1 MHSIDKVHTITV
13 NQNLPFVL
21 YLPDDYETSGD
32 KRYPFLL
39 FLHGAGERGND
50 ISRVKLVG
58 LPKNLERGDNLPFI
72 ILAPQCPEDHWWAD
86 NRHALITLVDWAL
99 ANYRIDAAR
108 VYLTGLSMGGR
119 GTWDMA
125 TLYPNRFAAI
135 APICGWG
142 DGLFGYPDRVKRI
155 AHLPV
160 WTFHGDA
167 DEIVPVK
174 ATELLVEKLKEYGG
188 NVQMTIYRG
197 VGHDSWTETYDNPEL
212 YEWFLKHKL

>member
-1 MHSIDKVHTITV
+1 MHSIDKIHAITV

-21 YLPDDYETSGD
+21 YLPDDYDTSGD
-32 KRYPFLL
+32 KQYPFIL

-50 ISRVKLVG
+50 INRVKLVG

-72 ILAPQCPEDHWWAD
+72 ILVPQCPEDHWWAD

-99 ANYRIDAAR
+99 ANYRVDAAR

-125 TLYPNRFAAI
+125 TLYPHRFAAV

-155 AHLPV
+155 THLPV

-167 DEIVPVK
+167 DEVVPVK

-188 NVQMTIYRG
+188 DVQMTIYPG

>member
-1 MHSIDKVHTITV
+1 MRRVNHGKPINQANSGGYFMHSIDKVHAITV
-13 NQNLPFVL
+13 NQNLSFVL

-32 KRYPFLL
+32 KQYPFIL

-99 ANYRIDAAR
+99 ANYRVDAAR
-108 VYLTGLSMGGR
+108 IYLTGLSMGGR

-125 TLYPNRFAAI
+125 TLYPNRFAAV

-155 AHLPV
+155 AHCLS
-160 WTFHGDA
+160 
-167 DEIVPVK
+167 
-174 ATELLVEKLKEYGG
+174 
-188 NVQMTIYRG
+188 
-197 VGHDSWTETYDNPEL
+197 GHFTVMLMRL
-212 YEWFLKHKL
+212 YLSKPWNCWLRNSRNMAAMCK